1 MKLKLSIICGLICL
15 AGVQNA
21 PAATLIEQYDA
32 DSTITIYI
40 DGARMRTETSGEGAY
55 GLMDLK
61 KRKLLMVNPAEKTVM
76 DMSSMAW
83 PENPAKGGDDHEKV
97 KAKLEKIGDGPTI
110 AGYKTVHYVLKANG
124 KKCNDIYA
132 SRKAFKDTGWAE
144 TWVENGRALREA
156 NFDTADACEI
166 ADYDAADPSEIGW
179 PLKVVEADGQFT
191 EIVRIEQ
198 DAKLPAG
205 GFEVPENYKV
215 VSLATMMR
223 SMPMDDYGD
232 GDDDEPV
239 YSDEEDY
246 DQDYEEGDSE
256 EEGFGEEMQEEIEQ
270 EVKENVKDRVKGF
283 MKKFR
288 KKKG

>member
-1 MKLKLSIICGLICL
+1 MKLRLSMICGLICL
-15 AGVQNA
+15 AGMQNA

-61 KRKLLMVNPAEKTVM
+61 KRKLLMVNPARKTVM

-83 PENPAKGGDDHEKV
+83 PQNAAKGTDKRDNV

-156 NFDTADACEI
+156 NFDSADACEI
-166 ADYDAADPSEIGW
+166 ADYDAADPGEIGW
-179 PLKVVEADGQFT
+179 PLKIVETDGQFT

-198 DAKLPAG
+198 GAKLPAG
-205 GFEVPENYKV
+205 GFEVPADYKTISYGQMMS
-215 VSLATMMR
+215 SL
-223 SMPMDDYGD
+223 PMNDFG
-232 GDDDEPV
+232 GMDEDESA
-239 YSDEEDY
+239 YSDEDDY
-246 DQDYEEGDSE
+246 DADYEEEDFE
-256 EEGFGEEMQEEIEQ
+256 EEMQEEPEEPEEAKQ
-270 EVKENVKDRVKGF
+270 DVKERVKGF

-288 KKKG
+288 KKKKD